1 MRKANVNDLFNVARL
16 INDLNLKEDVFKAQ
30 KGEEDVERIGFN
42 LIFDILS
49 KATTKES
56 QQKIY
61 ECLSQPFEME
71 VEAVG
76 EMDITSLVDT
86 FNNCFDIITLK
97 NFINR
102 VNK

>member
-16 INDLNLKEDVFKAQ
+16 INDLKLKEDVFKAQ

-42 LIFDILS
+42 LIFDVLS

-61 ECLSQPFEME
+61 ECLAQPFEME

-76 EMDITSLVDT
+76 NMGITELVES
-86 FNNCFDIITLK
+86 FNNCFDIVTLK
-97 NFINR
+97 NFIKR